1 MQLFQTFRKFSDG
14 TIARFG
20 RATPIIARAITRVEH
35 LDGGEVRPLGSLT
48 PVFVVK
54 TLTMGQPMRPQRAY
68 WPKPVRV
75 VVVKPA
81 IINAAGG
88 SWQES
93 DHAEPC
99 PRVSR
104 ERKAK
109 QTALYG

>member
-14 TIARFG
+14 TIAKFG

-54 TLTMGQPMRPQRAY
+54 TLTMGQPKQAQRAS
-68 WPKPVRV
+68 WPKPVRIP
-75 VVVKPA
+75 KPT
-81 IINAAGG
+81 ITNTAGG

-99 PRVSR
+99 LRVSR

-109 QTALYG
+109 QAALYG